1 MSDLLIQ
8 NVRVIT
14 PERVIAQGWVLAR
27 AGKIVALG
35 AGEVAAGSAQVV
47 DGGGGTLLPGFIDV
61 HVHGA
66 MGGDTMDAEAA
77 SLRKM
82 AAYYATQGVTSFLPT
97 TLTAPHQQLMDA
109 LATVRSLLHQPLP
122 DGATIIGAHLE
133 GPYFNVE
140 KCGAQNPDYVRLAE
154 MQEALAYLDSGVLRL
169 VSIAPEF
176 TENHAVIRE
185 CVRRG
190 ITVSIAHTDASYEQA
205 MHAIALGVTHATHTY
220 NAMSG
225 LHHRKP
231 GTLGAVLGSP
241 TVRCE
246 LIVDN
251 IHVHPGAMNVVWH
264 AKGKD
269 RVILVTDAMAA
280 AGMPEGVYKL
290 GELDVTVKQGQASL
304 ASGTLA
310 GSVLGMAAGVRNFMA
325 ATATTLQDIWQ
336 TMSLNP
342 ARACGIAH
350 SKGSIEIG
358 KDADFAL
365 LDAAAQVRM
374 TIIGGRVVYQ
384 G

>member
-1 MSDLLIQ
+1 
-8 NVRVIT
+8 
-14 PERVIAQGWVLAR
+14 
-27 AGKIVALG
+27 
-35 AGEVAAGSAQVV
+35 
-47 DGGGGTLLPGFIDV
+47 
-61 HVHGA
+61 
-66 MGGDTMDAEAA
+66 
-77 SLRKM
+77 
-82 AAYYATQGVTSFLPT
+82 
-97 TLTAPHQQLMDA
+97 MDA

>member
-8 NVRVIT
+8 NVRIIT
-14 PERVIAQGWVLAR
+14 PERVIAQGWVLVR
-27 AGKIVALG
+27 AGKIAALG
-35 AGEVAAGSAQVV
+35 AGEIAAGSAQVV

-82 AAYYATQGVTSFLPT
+82 AAYYATQGVTSFLAT

-109 LATVRSLLHQPLP
+109 LATVRSLLNQPLE

-140 KCGAQNPDYVRLAE
+140 KCGAQNPDYVRLAT
-154 MQEALAYLDSGVLRL
+154 MPEALQYLDSGVLCL

-176 TENHAVIRE
+176 AENHAVIRE

-205 MHAIALGVTHATHTY
+205 LQAIEMGVTHATHTY

-231 GTLGAVLGSP
+231 GTLGAVLGARS
-241 TVRCE
+241 VRCE

-251 IHVHPGAMNVVWH
+251 VHVHPGAMNVVWN

-269 RVILVTDAMAA
+269 HTILVTDAMAA
-280 AGMPEGVYKL
+280 AGMPEGIYKL
-290 GELDVTVKQGQASL
+290 GDLDVTVKQGQATL

-310 GSVLGMAAGVRNFMA
+310 GSVLGMATGVRNFMA
-325 ATATTLQDIWQ
+325 ATATTLEDIWQ

-365 LDAAAQVRM
+365 LDAAAQVQM
-374 TIIGGRVVYQ
+374 TIIGGRVVYR